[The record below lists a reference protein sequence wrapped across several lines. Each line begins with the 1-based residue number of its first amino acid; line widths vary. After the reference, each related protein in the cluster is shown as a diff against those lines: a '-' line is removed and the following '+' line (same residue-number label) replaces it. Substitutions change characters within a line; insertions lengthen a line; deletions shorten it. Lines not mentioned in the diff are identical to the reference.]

1 MRRRPA
7 NSVVSRLVRAVGF
20 TLLELLVVLLVLG
33 LLASFVAPRYFS
45 QVGKSEAGVA
55 RAQIQSLGRAID
67 QYRLDVGR
75 FPTNEQGLAALY
87 ERPAGETRW
96 NGPYLRDRPPTDPW
110 GRPYRYRW
118 PGPAGKDYEIT
129 SLGKDGV
136 PGGQGENADLSN

>member
-1 MRRRPA
+1 MCRHSA
-7 NSVVSRLVRAVGF
+7 SSALRAGGF

-45 QVGKSEAGVA
+45 QIGKSEAGVA
-55 RAQIQSLGRAID
+55 RAQIQSFGRAID

-87 ERPAGETRW
+87 ERPAGEARW
-96 NGPYLRDRPPTDPW
+96 SGPYMRDRPPPDPW
-110 GRPYRYRW
+110 GRPYRYRT
-118 PGPAGKDYEIT
+118 PGPAGKDYEVS

-136 PGGQGENADLSN
+136 PGGQAENADLSN